1 MKREKSIPTM
11 SESAVHDNVAAIA
24 PERIINNR
32 LYEQLQTLQKVKL
45 ECGILYATYACQGV
59 DVCRIDEITLY
70 EDLDC
75 CMHALSSLA
84 HDKFLFDLQ
93 KGGAL

>member
-1 MKREKSIPTM
+1 MAN
-11 SESAVHDNVAAIA
+11 ESIA
-24 PERIINNR
+24 PERIIDSR
-32 LYEQLQTLQKVKL
+32 LYQQLQTLQKVKN
-45 ECGILYATYACQGV
+45 ECGILFATYSHQGV
-59 DVCRIDEITLY
+59 DVSRGDELTLY

-93 KGGAL
+93 KGGVL